1 MAGVVDEIKSRLD
14 ILEVIGEY
22 LRLVKAGRNY
32 KARCPFHSEK
42 SPSFM
47 VSPERQ
53 IWHCFGCNQGGDVF
67 KFVMLLEGIEFGDAL
82 RILARKAGVVLQR
95 QDPQIQSQ
103 KTRLYEICELAA
115 KFFEAQLEKGA
126 AGNKV
131 KKYLLERGL
140 IPETIKAW
148 RLGFAPDD
156 WRALHPFLKSRG
168 YKDEEIL
175 QAGLIAE
182 KQNSNNSPGAP
193 LLNLRGGEG
202 ALSSYYDRFRSR
214 IIFPIFDIQGQVIA
228 FGGRIFGEKT
238 KDDVAKYVNSPQT
251 PLYDKS
257 RVLYG
262 LNKSKTDIRTGDLCV
277 IVEGYMDLIMSW
289 QAGLTN
295 VVASSGTA
303 LTEIQLNIIGRYSK
317 NLTLSFDA
325 DIAGDTA
332 THRSI
337 DLAMRQDFNLKV
349 ISIEDKDPA
358 DVIKKNPADWLRAIE
373 EAQSVM
379 QFYFASAFGKYD
391 SQTSEGK
398 REIKKSLLPIIKA
411 IPGHTE
417 QSEWLRELARRLRAD
432 EKDLRFDLEK
442 SRLVSEDLP
451 AGGSVLPAA
460 PESKSRLEWLEERI
474 LGLCLNDAQPWQN
487 APVIE
492 ELDLQNENLA
502 QILLQLK
509 ILIRVEKKDEMISR
523 LKKSLSPEL
532 SIQLD
537 YLSLKIQRQP
547 FDELVALEEMQICLR
562 ELKIIKIRQELVN
575 LSFDIKEAQAQAD
588 KSKLMMLL
596 EKFSQL
602 SKELIKFSC
611 EVNIK

>member
-1 MAGVVDEIKSRLD
+1 
-14 ILEVIGEY
+14 
-22 LRLVKAGRNY
+22 
-32 KARCPFHSEK
+32 
-42 SPSFM
+42 
-47 VSPERQ
+47 
-53 IWHCFGCNQGGDVF
+53 
-67 KFVMLLEGIEFGDAL
+67 
-82 RILARKAGVVLQR
+82 
-95 QDPQIQSQ
+95 
-103 KTRLYEICELAA
+103 
-115 KFFEAQLEKGA
+115 
-126 AGNKV
+126 
-131 KKYLLERGL
+131 
-140 IPETIKAW
+140 
-148 RLGFAPDD
+148 
-156 WRALHPFLKSRG
+156 
-168 YKDEEIL
+168 
-175 QAGLIAE
+175 
-182 KQNSNNSPGAP
+182 
-193 LLNLRGGEG
+193 
-202 ALSSYYDRFRSR
+202 
-214 IIFPIFDIQGQVIA
+214 
-228 FGGRIFGEKT
+228 
-238 KDDVAKYVNSPQT
+238 
-251 PLYDKS
+251 
-257 RVLYG
+257 
-262 LNKSKTDIRTGDLCV
+262 
-277 IVEGYMDLIMSW
+277 
-289 QAGLTN
+289 
-295 VVASSGTA
+295 
-303 LTEIQLNIIGRYSK
+303 
-317 NLTLSFDA
+317 
-325 DIAGDTA
+325 
-332 THRSI
+332 
-337 DLAMRQDFNLKV
+337 
-349 ISIEDKDPA
+349 
-358 DVIKKNPADWLRAIE
+358 
-373 EAQSVM
+373 M